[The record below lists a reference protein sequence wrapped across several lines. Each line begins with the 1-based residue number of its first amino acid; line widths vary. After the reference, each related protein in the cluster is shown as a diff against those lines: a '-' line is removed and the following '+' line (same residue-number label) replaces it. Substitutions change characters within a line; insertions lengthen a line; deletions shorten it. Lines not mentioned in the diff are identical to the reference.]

1 MVRGDTTQYFV
12 DRKGSGMKFSGI
24 LAIVTILLTSNV
36 AAQNM
41 CGGYPLEDIS
51 KNHSRAGWDPKKISL
66 VEEMYN
72 DIGSV
77 ALMVL
82 KDGKV
87 VLSYGDIT
95 RDYNIHSIRKSFLTA
110 LIGKAVARG
119 EIDLDQS
126 MAALGI
132 DDKEA
137 LSDTEKSA
145 TFRQLIKARSGIY
158 HPAAYETKAMAA
170 ARPQRFSHKPG
181 TFWYYNNW
189 DFNAAGRI
197 YEMKTG
203 RNIHIAFRDEV
214 AQPLCMQDYNLS
226 LMKYHYEETTL
237 YPAYPFRMSTRD
249 LALFGQLYLQKGL
262 WKGQNILPEGWVDES
277 TRLYSKT
284 DRTGT
289 SSGYGYMW
297 WVTREDNTPE
307 EQAPIPIGSY
317 TANGAGGHRITVLP
331 SMNMVVVNRM
341 DTDLRGGPRL
351 SGEKY
356 DELLRLI
363 IDAQDQSHS

>member
-1 MVRGDTTQYFV
+1 
-12 DRKGSGMKFSGI
+12 MKFSGA
-24 LAIVTILLTSNV
+24 LAIATILVTSHL
-36 AAQNM
+36 AADET
-41 CGGYPLEDIS
+41 CSDYPLEDIS
-51 KNHSRAGWDPKKISL
+51 NNHSKADWNAEKLPL
-66 VEEMYN
+66 VKAMYT
-72 DIGSV
+72 DIGSA

-82 KDGKV
+82 KDGKIA
-87 VLSYGDIT
+87 LSYGDTT
-95 RDYNIHSIRKSFLTA
+95 RDYNVHSIRKSFLTA

-119 EIDLDQS
+119 EINLDQS
-126 MAALGI
+126 MAQLGV
-132 DDKEA
+132 DDRDT

-170 ARPQRFSHKPG
+170 ARPKRFSHKPG

-189 DFNAAGRI
+189 DFNAAGRL

-203 RNIHIAFRDEV
+203 RNIHIAFRDEI

-249 LALFGQLYLQKGL
+249 MALFGQLYIQNGV
-262 WKGQNILPEGWVDES
+262 WKGQNILPEGWVEES

-284 DRTGT
+284 NRTGT
-289 SSGYGYMW
+289 SSGYSYMW
-297 WVTREDNTPE
+297 WVTREDNASQG
-307 EQAPIPIGSY
+307 QAQIPTGSY